1 MDDDADLIERFLA
14 LARGEDEALLAFLP
28 PYDEAVLVPGTST
41 TVRTHFVAHDINGAP
56 AIDHLAGTMAGAVLD
71 FCIPRAKT
79 EKANAEYR
87 ETGSTSSLVEL
98 MEQAR
103 DLFVKSEKAGEGG
116 ELLLFILM
124 ERLLHRPQLLSKMA
138 LKTNTQVHVHG
149 SDGIHAALADDGVL
163 DVYWGESKLYA
174 SSSDAFRD
182 CFESIAPYLSPDG
195 ESRRRRDLLLV
206 RDHLNVNE
214 ARLAAHLLEYFDDSN
229 PKTLQVRWNGVCLV
243 GFDYSN
249 YPNIAV
255 LTDADRAA
263 VSSAIGRWHKTV
275 RSRVEQ
281 SEVISV
287 GIDLFCIPMP
297 NVATLRARVLER
309 MGVK

>member
-14 LARGEDEALLAFLP
+14 LARGDDDTLLAFLP
-28 PYDEAVLVPGTST
+28 PFDDAVLVPGTAT
-41 TVRTHFVAHDINGAP
+41 TVRTHFIAHDINGAP

-71 FCIPRAKT
+71 FCIPRTKT

-87 ETGSTSSLVEL
+87 ETGSTSSLVAL

-103 DLFVKSEKAGEGG
+103 DLFVKSEKSGEGG
-116 ELLLFILM
+116 ELLLFLLM

-195 ESRRRRDLLLV
+195 DSRRRQDLLLV

-214 ARLAAHLLEYFDDSN
+214 ARLAAHLLEYFDESN

-243 GFDYSN
+243 GFDHAN
-249 YPNIAV
+249 YPNIAA
-255 LTDADRAA
+255 LSDAERAA
-263 VSSAIGRWHKTV
+263 VADAVQRWHKTV
-275 RSRVEQ
+275 LSRVEQ
-281 SEVISV
+281 FEVVSV

-297 NVATLRARVLER
+297 DVATLRTRVLER